1 MFPICSNIHNGNLYL
16 IFVYDGHVTAYSEE
30 GLFVDCEIEEGED
43 QFKSFFKALKY
54 VIQYYWEII

>member
-30 GLFVDCEIEEGED
+30 GLFVDYEIEEGED
-43 QFKSFFKALKY
+43 QFKSFFKALKD
-54 VIQYYWEII
+54 IT